1 MYTSQ
6 SSSLEQEEH
15 PNELKLLNKYIYND
29 YILQGLFKHKKKN
42 ERDEV
47 AQCWNSIKIFYVQKN
62 LIKNTKHFHLSK
74 L

>member
-1 MYTSQ
+1 MDLYFTQISKDIKVQLMYTSQ

-47 AQCWNSIKIFYVQKN
+47 AQC
-62 LIKNTKHFHLSK
+62 
-74 L
+74 